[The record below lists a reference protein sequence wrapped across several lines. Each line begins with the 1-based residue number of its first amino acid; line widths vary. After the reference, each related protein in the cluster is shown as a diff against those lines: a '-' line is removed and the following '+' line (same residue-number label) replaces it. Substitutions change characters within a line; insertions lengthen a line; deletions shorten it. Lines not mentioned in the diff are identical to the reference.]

1 MLRYVITGAGR
12 GIGRAIALKLARPDA
27 KLYLLGRNMNALE
40 ETCRAAQDKGADACP
55 VSADLGEAA
64 GIDRAVAEIGPG
76 TLHCLIHNAGVAFV
90 APFEQI
96 SLEQWHAT
104 LDVNV
109 TAPFLLTQKLVPFM
123 GEGSAIVSIISVAA
137 RTVFPQWGSY
147 CMSKF
152 ALDGFS
158 QVLREELRPRGI
170 RVINIYP
177 AATAT
182 TMWDNV
188 PGVWSA
194 DQMLS
199 PAEVAEAVA
208 YALDRPASVLVDSIS
223 VGRLSGNL

>member
-1 MLRYVITGAGR
+1 MRRYVITGAGR

-27 KLYLLGRNMNALE
+27 KLYLIGRDEKALE
-40 ETCRAAQDKGADACP
+40 ETCRLAQDKGAEACP
-55 VSADLGEAA
+55 VSTDLGTVS
-64 GIDRAVAEIGPG
+64 GIDKAVGEIGPG
-76 TLHCLIHNAGVAFV
+76 PLHCLIHNAGVAYV

-96 SLEQWHAT
+96 TLEQWQET
-104 LDVNV
+104 LAVNV

-123 GEGSAIVSIISVAA
+123 SEGSAIVSIVSVAA
-137 RTVFPQWGSY
+137 QKVFPQWGSY

-182 TMWDNV
+182 RLWENV

-194 DQMLS
+194 EQMLS